1 VTSVLVTR
9 PSGQADGL
17 CERITALGHE
27 PVHVPA
33 IEIAEPEDSGALAA
47 FINRLDQ
54 CDLVVLVSV
63 NAVHMGLAKILQQRD
78 WPQHTKLAAVGPSS
92 TAAVDALGLGVDYV
106 PEHEFSSE
114 GLLAL
119 PALQDMQGK
128 QVAIL
133 RGNGGRN
140 TLSETLTA
148 RGAQVEYLAVYRRVC
163 PQGLA
168 EQLQQLLQDHALG
181 VITATS
187 NESLQNLYDMAGS
200 AGQPLLRDIPLVVAS
215 RRQAALAAQLGFTQ
229 GAVIAG
235 HASDEAMAEG
245 VKQLFSRR
253 GAEARRKE

>member
-1 VTSVLVTR
+1 
-9 PSGQADGL
+9 
-17 CERITALGHE
+17 
-27 PVHVPA
+27 
-33 IEIAEPEDSGALAA
+33 
-47 FINRLDQ
+47 
-54 CDLVVLVSV
+54 
-63 NAVHMGLAKILQQRD
+63 
-78 WPQHTKLAAVGPSS
+78 VGPSS

-148 RGAQVEYLAVYRRVC
+148 RGAQVEYLEVYRRVC